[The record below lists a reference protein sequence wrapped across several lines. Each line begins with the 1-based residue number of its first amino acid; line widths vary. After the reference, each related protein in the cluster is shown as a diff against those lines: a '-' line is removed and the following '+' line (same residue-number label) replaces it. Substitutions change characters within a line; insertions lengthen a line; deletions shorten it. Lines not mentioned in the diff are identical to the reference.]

1 MRTALIFTAA
11 TLLLGSSVYGDKT
24 INVVNNCEDTISV
37 GVLTNGKSSSGP
49 EQSFD
54 LSPGSSQSIS
64 KSDKWGG
71 RVWGRHDCKGKNSKG
86 CGTPGTGNPASL
98 AEFFFK
104 GSGDH
109 DYYDISLVDGYN
121 LPMTITPDESGGGG
135 SSGKYK
141 CGSPSCDVP
150 KCPNEYAIVD
160 DNGKVTGCQS
170 SCSKTSSDEHCCK
183 GDHDDPEVCKPDA
196 QSKSVKDACPDAYSF
211 AYDDQTSTFNCQ
223 VSKYTVKFC

>member
-1 MRTALIFTAA
+1 SI
-11 TLLLGSSVYGDKT
+11 T
-24 INVVNNCEDTISV
+24 IKNKCKDSIGV
-37 GVLTNGKSSSGP
+37 GVLTNGKSQSGP

-54 LSPGSSQSIS
+54 LSPGSSQTIS

-71 RVWGRHDCKGKNSKG
+71 RIWGRHGCEGESSGK

-121 LPMTITPDESGGGG
+121 LPMTITPGGGG
-135 SSGKYK
+135 GSGDSSGKYK

-150 KCPNEYAIVD
+150 KCPEEYAIVD
-160 DNGKVTGCQS
+160 KNGKVTGCQS
-170 SCSKTSSDEHCCK
+170 SCSKHDTDETCCK
-183 GDHDDPEVCKPDA
+183 GDHDDPEVCRPDK
-196 QSKSVKDACPDAYSF
+196 QSKSVKEACPDAYSF

-223 VSKYTVKFC
+223 EQSYEVSFC